1 MGVALGRNPNGAV
14 HDIAAGYK
22 VLTLVPPVLV
32 AVVAVIA
39 TASGLAVAGTIS
51 ARNLVPAA
59 LAPPPV
65 GPPAATLW
73 SARREG
79 GGAPGHALEWAGIAG
94 PFDPA
99 LLKTAAGGLGIDDAD
114 ALLPAGGRG

>member
-51 ARNLVPAA
+51 GWNLVAAVLAALLVGPAA
-59 LAPPPV
+59 
-65 GPPAATLW
+65 ATRW

-79 GGAPGHALEWAGIAG
+79 GGAHGHARSDERRVGKECISTCRYRWA
-94 PFDPA
+94 PYNSKK
-99 LLKTAAGGLGIDDAD
+99 KTQ
-114 ALLPAGGRG
+114 PQV